1 MLVVAGFL
9 IRPADGFAMIAA
21 VILAWTLLSRAFEL
35 GAERASGPGA
45 LMPTVGERP
54 LPGEVIR
61 AVSDA
66 MDEEEE

>member
-1 MLVVAGFL
+1 M
-9 IRPADGFAMIAA
+9 

-35 GAERASGPGA
+35 GADRASGVGA
-45 LMPTVGERP
+45 LMPMVGERP

-66 MDEEEE
+66 LDEDEGE